1 MRRKYGN
8 KKTIRIV
15 NGDTVTFDSMAE
27 ARRFDELH
35 AMAKAGKIQG
45 LTLQPE
51 YEIIGQVKHT
61 GHRTMRKRKYIA
73 DFRYTKNG
81 EVIVEDVKSKPTKTP
96 VYSLKKQLFLSI
108 YGDNLTFKEIL

>member
-8 KKTIRIV
+8 KKTTRIV
-15 NGDTVTFDSMAE
+15 NGETVAFDSMAE

-35 AMAKAGKIQG
+35 ALAKAGKIHN

-51 YEIIGQVKHT
+51 YVILEQVKHQ
-61 GHRTMRKRKYIA
+61 GHRTMQKRKYIA
-73 DFRYTKNG
+73 DFRYVMNC

-96 VYSLKKQLFLSI
+96 VYRLKKQLFLAI
-108 YGDNLTFKEIL
+108 YGEKLTFKEIQ